1 MDTMEFITKM
11 APLAVKDM
19 VKSGI
24 LASVTIAQAILESGW
39 GSSEL
44 AVNALNF
51 FGMKTR
57 LSGNR
62 WEGST
67 WDGTVYSKITQEF
80 ENGQYVDVRADFRK
94 YADVA
99 DSVADHSAYLN
110 GAMNGTVLRYK
121 GLAWEKDPR
130 TAITIIK
137 AGGYATAPD
146 YVDKVMNIITK
157 YDLTAYDTQK
167 VEVQPMGKRI
177 MLDAGHYGKYNHSP
191 AVSAYYESDFTW
203 KFHLLLKAAL
213 EALGFEVG
221 TTRANQENDRG
232 LYDRGAASAGYDLFI
247 SIHSN
252 AVGSGVNE
260 GVDYP
265 VAYGMVNDNATRIDD
280 VSRDIG
286 DILAGVIQNTMGTTQ
301 AGRVNTRQSENDRN
315 GDGIYNDEYYGVLF
329 GAKSV
334 GTAGII
340 LEHSFHTNT
349 RSTNWLLND
358 GNLSTLAKNEA
369 KAIADYYGVSASA
382 PSSPAVEQPAQP
394 TAVAIDTSVTGSL
407 EVTYTG
413 ADGIEVHET
422 PDFEEGSCNKK
433 YGPVGPAT
441 GKGVF
446 FTVVGKMSNGMYKL
460 KSGLYITASEKY
472 VHFVA
477 KNIQKDYA
485 VGDQVTVN
493 GTLYGNG
500 NGSGGSVQK
509 VGATMYVCDLVS
521 KDQYQYYIG
530 LATKKGGS
538 RIGWAKP
545 SILS

>member
-1 MDTMEFITKM
+1 MEFITKM

-19 VKSGI
+19 AKSGI
-24 LASVTIAQAILESGW
+24 LASVTLAQAILESGW

-67 WDGTVYSKITQEF
+67 WDGTVYSKITKEF

-94 YADVA
+94 YKDVA

-110 GAMNGTVLRYK
+110 GAMNGTILRYK

-146 YVDKVMNIITK
+146 YVEKVMNIITK

-167 VEVQPMGKRI
+167 AEVNTMGKRI

-191 AVSAYYESDFTW
+191 AVDSYYESDFTW

-213 EALGFEVG
+213 EAQGFEVG
-221 TTRANQENDRG
+221 TTRPAQANDRG
-232 LYDRGAASAGYDLFI
+232 LYDRGAASAGYDLFM

-252 AVGSGVNE
+252 AVGNGVNDT
-260 GVDYP
+260 VDYP
-265 VAYGMVNDNATRIDD
+265 VVYALLNDKATLIDD
-280 VSRDIG
+280 VSRDLG

-301 AGRVNTRQSENDRN
+301 PGRTTTRRSDNDRN
-315 GDGIYNDEYYGVLF
+315 GDGILNDEYYGVLY

-334 GTAGII
+334 GTAGMIV
-340 LEHSFHTNT
+340 EHSFHTNT

-358 GNLSTLAKNEA
+358 GNLKTMAENEA
-369 KAIADYYGVSASA
+369 RAIADYFGMGGQAK
-382 PSSPAVEQPAQP
+382 PSTPAVEQPAQP
-394 TAVAIDTSVTGSL
+394 TAVTCDTSVTGSL
-407 EVTYTG
+407 EITYTG

-422 PDFEEGSCNKK
+422 PDFDAGSCNKK

-477 KNIQKDYA
+477 KNIQKDYK
-485 VGDQVTVN
+485 VGDTVQVN

-500 NGSGGSVQK
+500 NGSGGSITK
-509 VGATMYVCDLVS
+509 VGATMYVCDMVS

-530 LATKKGGS
+530 LSDKPGS
-538 RIGWAKP
+538 DRIGWAKP